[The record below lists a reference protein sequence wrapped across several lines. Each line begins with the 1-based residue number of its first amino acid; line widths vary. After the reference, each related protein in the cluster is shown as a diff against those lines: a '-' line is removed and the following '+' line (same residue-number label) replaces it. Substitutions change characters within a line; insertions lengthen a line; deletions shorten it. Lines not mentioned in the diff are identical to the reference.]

1 MGDRDGLVE
10 RCDIDEAEREFGGR
24 DDRDVFRVCAIEEK
38 LLSPEAAGLW
48 VFGGGRGARATEV
61 ARTRIRVGTSEGV
74 SVRGRKL
81 AGIGTVMSPGA
92 PAALGLERWCI
103 ASCHSGAGHTDEAVE
118 SRGFVERFRAGGTID
133 LRWEYLAIVALQ
145 VVLHDNANGTRTERE

>member
-1 MGDRDGLVE
+1 MCHRG
-10 RCDIDEAEREFGGR
+10 EAPFAGGCWSLGIVR
-24 DDRDVFRVCAIEEK
+24 LCRLRRYYVSQVIHV
-38 LLSPEAAGLW
+38 SGS
-48 VFGGGRGARATEV
+48 GGGRGARATEV

-81 AGIGTVMSPGA
+81 AGIGTVMSRGA

>member
-48 VFGGGRGARATEV
+48 V
-61 ARTRIRVGTSEGV
+61 
-74 SVRGRKL
+74 L
-81 AGIGTVMSPGA
+81 
-92 PAALGLERWCI
+92 
-103 ASCHSGAGHTDEAVE
+103 
-118 SRGFVERFRAGGTID
+118 
-133 LRWEYLAIVALQ
+133 
-145 VVLHDNANGTRTERE
+145 